1 MSILQDAWGKKKE
14 KRVLQRQKW
23 SSMNSLPE
31 RKRGTRRLIKTG
43 DAGCFNAYVEQNAV
57 KRTTNQ
63 PMAGR
68 ALLSVVG
75 FQEIKWFSQGY
86 ILIEET
92 EICVRLQIVYSP
104 FHYYLYFT
112 QLFLPPTHPT
122 HLIIPLFPLL
132 LPFHPTF
139 PPHPSLIFNVKWN
152 YNLQTKSLWFA
163 YI

>member
-1 MSILQDAWGKKKE
+1 MILNEFFTRKKTNK
-14 KRVLQRQKW
+14 
-23 SSMNSLPE
+23 
-31 RKRGTRRLIKTG
+31 RRLIKTG
-43 DAGCFNAYVEQNAV
+43 DAGFFNAYVEQNAV

-68 ALLSVVG
+68 VLLSVVG

-139 PPHPSLIFNVKWN
+139 PPHSSLILNVKWN
-152 YNLQTKSLWFA
+152 YNLQTKSL
-163 YI
+163 